1 MRPAL
6 LLTSSALVLM
16 LAGCGGGPEEGAESL
31 PETADPSGTALPG
44 EAPEPDPARNVEPA
58 SGEAVY
64 TANCATCHGDGG
76 TGSGPAAVGLE
87 PPPSDMT
94 DGQWTTGDGSLG
106 AIRNTIVN
114 GSPGTAMI
122 AWQGTLTEAEIQAVA
137 EYVHSMSQ
145 GGAQ

>member
-1 MRPAL
+1 MR
-6 LLTSSALVLM
+6 SALVLTASALVLL
-16 LAGCGGGPEEGAESL
+16 LAGCGGGPEEGTESL
-31 PETADPSGTALPG
+31 PETADPSDTALPG
-44 EAPEPDPARNVEPA
+44 EAPEMDPAENVETA

-87 PPPSDMT
+87 PPPADMT

-122 AWQGTLTEAEIQAVA
+122 AWQGTLTESEIQAVA
-137 EYVHSMSQ
+137 EYVRSMGQ
-145 GGAQ
+145 GSAQ

>member
-1 MRPAL
+1 MRLAL
-6 LLTSSALVLM
+6 LLTASALVLL
-16 LAGCGGGPEEGAESL
+16 LAGCGGGPEEGTESL
-31 PETADPSGTALPG
+31 PETADPSDTPLPG
-44 EAPEPDPARNVEPA
+44 EAAEMDPAENVETA

-64 TANCATCHGDGG
+64 TANCATCHGDDG
-76 TGSGPAAVGLE
+76 TGNGPAAVGLE

>member
-1 MRPAL
+1 MRSAL
-6 LLTSSALVLM
+6 LLTASALVLL

-31 PETADPSGTALPG
+31 PETADPSDTALPG
-44 EAPEPDPARNVEPA
+44 EAPEMDPAENVETA

-87 PPPSDMT
+87 PPPADMT

-137 EYVHSMSQ
+137 EYVHSMGQ
-145 GGAQ
+145 GSAQ

>member
-122 AWQGTLTEAEIQAVA
+122 AWQGTLTESEIQAVS

-145 GGAQ
+145 GSAQ